1 MTLHHASCIEYKGK
15 GILILGESGAGKSDL
30 AIRLLDAGGTLV
42 SDDYVEIINENNL
55 IIAKTAPNIGG
66 MIEVRGVGL
75 MNVDFLEEM
84 KLDLAL
90 ELLAPNLIDRLPEDL
105 YFEEGNAKIPFYKFD
120 GFCSSAIAKIN
131 LIMDK
136 LE

>member
-1 MTLHHASCIEYKGK
+1 MTLHHASCVEYKGK

-75 MNVDFLEEM
+75 MNVDFLAEM

-90 ELLAPNLIDRLPEDL
+90 ELVAPNLIDRLPEVL
-105 YFEEGNAKIPFYKFD
+105 YFEEGIAKIPFYKFD

-136 LE
+136 LD

>member
-1 MTLHHASCIEYKGK
+1 MTLHHASCVEYKGK
-15 GILILGESGAGKSDL
+15 GILILGKSGAGKSDL

-66 MIEVRGVGL
+66 MIEVRGIGL
-75 MNVDFLEEM
+75 MKVDFLSETN
-84 KLDLAL
+84 LDLAL
-90 ELLAPNLIDRLPEDL
+90 ELVAPNLIDRLPGDL
-105 YFEEGNAKIPFYKFD
+105 FFEEGSVKIPFYKFD